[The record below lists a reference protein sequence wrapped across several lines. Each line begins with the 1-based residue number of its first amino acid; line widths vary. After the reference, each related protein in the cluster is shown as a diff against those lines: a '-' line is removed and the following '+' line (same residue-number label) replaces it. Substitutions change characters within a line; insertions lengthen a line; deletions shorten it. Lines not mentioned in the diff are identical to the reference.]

1 MIDFL
6 KMLPFAPVIVGL
18 TWLYMSPLR
27 RLDGNTLAKVIIR
40 IALSTAILGGF
51 FAQLNFLAHRE
62 PANLRRPYLMALLII
77 EAIPM
82 LTIMFY
88 RTNKDPAS
96 YGLKPTNR
104 TDQEKSNR

>member
-6 KMLPFAPVIVGL
+6 KMLPFAPGIVGL

-27 RLDGNTLAKVIIR
+27 RLDGNTLTKVLIR
-40 IALSTAILGGF
+40 VALSVAILGGF

-62 PANLRRPYLMALLII
+62 PVDLRRPYLMALLII
-77 EAIPM
+77 QAIPM
-82 LTIMFY
+82 LAIMFY
-88 RTNKDPAS
+88 RTHKDPGR

-104 TDQEKSNR
+104 TDQEKSNS